1 MPRNG
6 VSSAAPSRAPPRPA
20 GRSRGSASRP
30 PSISSHRAHGAS
42 QASPSAS
49 RSPFAKPKGGTVS
62 EPEEAASPRATS
74 SRNGGRDH
82 LGMVGDIKSER
93 WARSFRNGGRHRAE
107 SARAASP
114 LDKDLSSWADELSY
128 QPGEFLLLNDHVA
141 GSPTGHGNAL
151 KARAISLPLLRPNYI
166 STGCV
171 AGHSTMFNTRRP
183 SREPRAVSQA

>member
-1 MPRNG
+1 MSVTSSGNGQSTPMHRNG
-6 VSSAAPSRAPPRPA
+6 VSSAAPSRAPPR
-20 GRSRGSASRP
+20 
-30 PSISSHRAHGAS
+30 ISSHRAHGAS

-107 SARAASP
+107 SA
-114 LDKDLSSWADELSY
+114 D
-128 QPGEFLLLNDHVA
+128 
-141 GSPTGHGNAL
+141 
-151 KARAISLPLLRPNYI
+151 
-166 STGCV
+166 
-171 AGHSTMFNTRRP
+171 
-183 SREPRAVSQA
+183 

>member
-20 GRSRGSASRP
+20 GRSRG
-30 PSISSHRAHGAS
+30 
-42 QASPSAS
+42 SAS

-107 SARAASP
+107 SASCGIVQRNCVAVRLLAT
-114 LDKDLSSWADELSY
+114 SSSLQREWLVDCGRFSDEINEQAGSKSGGRCLRRKIIESS
-128 QPGEFLLLNDHVA
+128 VA
-141 GSPTGHGNAL
+141 G
-151 KARAISLPLLRPNYI
+151 
-166 STGCV
+166 GCLE
-171 AGHSTMFNTRRP
+171 SFRT
-183 SREPRAVSQA
+183 

>member
-82 LGMVGDIKSER
+82 LGTVGEIIPEW
-93 WARSFRNGGRHRAE
+93 WATSSGISSHPANHKDPLTRHE
-107 SARAASP
+107 SAEGHAT
-114 LDKDLSSWADELSY
+114 
-128 QPGEFLLLNDHVA
+128 
-141 GSPTGHGNAL
+141 GS
-151 KARAISLPLLRPNYI
+151 
-166 STGCV
+166 
-171 AGHSTMFNTRRP
+171 RR
-183 SREPRAVSQA
+183 E

>member
-107 SARAASP
+107 SATDSGGAYIRTIYLGSWDHSCGKRLVELQENFSWVIGSINPIVFAATAT
-114 LDKDLSSWADELSY
+114 LWWTHKQE
-128 QPGEFLLLNDHVA
+128 V
-141 GSPTGHGNAL
+141 
-151 KARAISLPLLRPNYI
+151 
-166 STGCV
+166 
-171 AGHSTMFNTRRP
+171 
-183 SREPRAVSQA
+183 